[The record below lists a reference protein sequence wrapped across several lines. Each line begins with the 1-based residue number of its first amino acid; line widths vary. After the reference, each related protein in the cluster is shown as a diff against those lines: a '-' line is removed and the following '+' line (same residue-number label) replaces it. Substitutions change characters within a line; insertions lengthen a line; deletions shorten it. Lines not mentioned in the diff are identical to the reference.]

1 VAVDY
6 KLNKFELLE
15 NRIIPFFQKYP
26 LQSAKVFDFLSFV
39 EAANVIKSKKTR
51 QWTAEHFAKIQN
63 IQSNMNK
70 YIKENQNEKQDDE
83 SNKGK

>member
-1 VAVDY
+1 M
-6 KLNKFELLE
+6 
-15 NRIIPFFQKYP
+15 
-26 LQSAKVFDFLSFV
+26 SFV

-51 QWTAEHFAKIQN
+51 QWTAEHFAKIKN
-63 IQSNMNK
+63 IKSNMNK

>member
-1 VAVDY
+1 MERIVTFFDCGSIKKKRNTNAVDF

-26 LQSAKVFDFLSFV
+26 LQTAKIFGFLSFI

-51 QWTAEHFAKIQN
+51 Q
-63 IQSNMNK
+63 
-70 YIKENQNEKQDDE
+70 
-83 SNKGK
+83 